1 MPLLEALDASPSALR
16 RDDCG
21 DPRIDGRWGHI
32 YAVPGSLDRPN
43 VPGFQIVVL
52 SEKPETGAY
61 DRWTARGWNVAKN
74 AIKESA
80 ELTNDGD
87 MDGTFFL
94 DRLPT
99 PAEAETIRRYCGIRQ
114 RAHYSE
120 ENLAKLRARGQA
132 LQGAYG
138 LRTADEPSGEA
149 QVAQELGREEIDN
162 LDQKIPDTA
171 PASDDGEVEV
181 TTSAE
186 VDPSRAGEQ
195 NP

>member
-1 MPLLEALDASPSALR
+1 MADSYPPTKQREALLPLLEALDASPSALR

-99 PAEAETIRRYCGIRQ
+99 PAEAATIRRYCGIRKRTDYSDEVLAQ
-114 RAHYSE
+114 KRAAM
-120 ENLAKLRARGQA
+120 LMARGA
-132 LQGAYG
+132 LGNQPAP
-138 LRTADEPSGEA
+138 ESHPEA
-149 QVAQELGREEIDN
+149 KR
-162 LDQKIPDTA
+162 P
-171 PASDDGEVEV
+171 P
-181 TTSAE
+181 
-186 VDPSRAGEQ
+186 
-195 NP
+195 